1 MPEPKLYATQE
12 IFALFKK
19 YKEGTDY
26 LLKNKFVLLEEKKE
40 TIKKRL
46 KEIEKSINEQYKK
59 IGVFKIYSFLLEK
72 NNINP
77 IVIVKPD
84 NKFTIYD
91 IEAELHTIFTYAEC
105 LALKD
110 NKKELVLVSRIKSM
124 FGGEYRRRLDKND
137 NLSNN

>member
-1 MPEPKLYATQE
+1 MA
-12 IFALFKK
+12 
-19 YKEGTDY
+19 
-26 LLKNKFVLLEEKKE
+26 V
-40 TIKKRL
+40 
-46 KEIEKSINEQYKK
+46 
-59 IGVFKIYSFLLEK
+59 KIYSFLLEK